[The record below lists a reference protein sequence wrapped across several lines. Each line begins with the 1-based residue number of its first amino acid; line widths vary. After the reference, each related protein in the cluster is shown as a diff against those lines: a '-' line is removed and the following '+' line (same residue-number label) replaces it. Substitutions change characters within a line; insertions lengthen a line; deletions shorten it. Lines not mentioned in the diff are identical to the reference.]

1 MSAFLVDTSFLI
13 TLADDS
19 RPHHAHAMCYFREAV
34 TRGATL
40 YLSAVV
46 ISEFHAKQP
55 ITDLPLRNF
64 RVLPFNIDHA
74 MMTGELSSAIRRD
87 PSDPRDSVKDDLKLL
102 AQAVCTAIPYV
113 LTEDERTLAKFAK
126 QLEVAGRSGVKAVLL
141 RDGFDRAWFNNGQQ
155 GLPGT

>member
-19 RPHHAHAMCYFREAV
+19 RPHHPEAMRYLRESVAL
-34 TRGATL
+34 GATL
-40 YLSAVV
+40 YLSAIVV
-46 ISEFHAKQP
+46 SEFHAKQP

-74 MMTGELSSAIRRD
+74 MMAGELATLLRRD
-87 PSDPRDSVKDDLKLL
+87 AADSRDAVKDDVKLL

-113 LTEDERTLAKFAK
+113 LTEDERTLAKFAR
-126 QLEVAGRSGVKAVLL
+126 QLEASGRSAVKAVLL
-141 RDGFDRAWFNNGQQ
+141 RDGFDAAWFNNGQR